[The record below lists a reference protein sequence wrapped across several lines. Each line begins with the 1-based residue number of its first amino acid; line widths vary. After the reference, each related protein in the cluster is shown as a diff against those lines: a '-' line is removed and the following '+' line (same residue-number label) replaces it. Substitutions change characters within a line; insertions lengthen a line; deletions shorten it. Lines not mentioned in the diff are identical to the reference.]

1 MSEDVAELL
10 AEWRTAQRRFESLV
24 DADTSCPH
32 AAAAVARAWLAYQ
45 VAVGGLDPDEVVL
58 IVDDDRRYVAASPN
72 AEHVL
77 GVPHDQLLTMRI
89 DDITPPDALPALEG
103 TWRDFLE
110 GSTMAGEYGSNEGA
124 GLSRVEFRARANW
137 PVRHVHVSHLKPMAT
152 ERQDRTA
159 DGTWKTVARSHTT
172 IDSSRDLIRAVR
184 GPEPQSIDSTDAPSM
199 SGPEREPATNAKE
212 AS

>member
-10 AEWRTAQRRFESLV
+10 AEWRTAQRRFESLA

-45 VAVGGLDPDEVVL
+45 LAVGGLDPDEVVL

-72 AEHVL
+72 AEQVL
-77 GVPHDQLLTMRI
+77 GVPHDQLLTMRV
-89 DDITPPDALPALEG
+89 DDLTPPDALRALDD

-110 GSTMAGEYGSNEGA
+110 GSSMAGEYGSDEGA

-137 PVRHVHVSHLKPMAT
+137 PVRHVHISHLKPLTT
-152 ERQDRTA
+152 ERQDHTA
-159 DGTWKTVARSHTT
+159 DGTWRTVARSHTT

-184 GPEPQSIDSTDAPSM
+184 GPEPQSIDSTDALTM
-199 SGPEREPATNAKE
+199 SGRDRAPAKDAEE